1 MTILRLSERE
11 LRDLLSAVESDKVGK
26 WGDDRSLR
34 LDKLESKLKRVI
46 STVKKESEGEALANI
61 REAGGE

>member
-11 LRDLLSAVESDKVGK
+11 LHDLLWAVESDKVGK

-46 STVKKESEGEALANI
+46 STVKKESEGKI
-61 REAGGE
+61 

>member
-1 MTILRLSERE
+1 MNLRLSERE
-11 LRDLLSAVESDKVGK
+11 LYDLLGAVESDSVGK

-46 STVKKESEGEALANI
+46 STAKKEGESETPYAD
-61 REAGGE
+61 